1 MKLVATFL
9 DLPKVSEEECIL
21 EVISN
26 AVEKG
31 GAEVVETVD
40 NYLKGSSELE
50 GTNME
55 ELELRKSPY
64 EELAKKMESLAKEN
78 QVTLILL
85 SPSAD
90 FSPLS
95 EITKFK
101 GISDPQ
107 VKKENCHMLA

>member
-9 DLPKVSEEECIL
+9 HLPKISEEECIL

-64 EELAKKMESLAKEN
+64 EELEKKMESLAKEKPGDFDF
-78 QVTLILL
+78 IEPISRFL
-85 SPSAD
+85 SP
-90 FSPLS
+90 
-95 EITKFK
+95 I
-101 GISDPQ
+101 
-107 VKKENCHMLA
+107 